1 MTLFAYRVSIAAA
14 VFLLALLTACSGQ
27 DESLV
32 SQTPRPSTATQT
44 VPPTPTLTPLVTST
58 TTPSPSPAPTIAPG
72 SDAWVSASVATLW
85 RSQDVV
91 RAVDQPALGMPP
103 RVREWLTMSDAERA
117 DLEGRADSQLLLG
130 DRVQVLAISGDWAQV
145 AVPEQ
150 STPLDSRGYPGWI
163 PLRQLSPIAPYAT
176 GQVATVISPTA
187 SLRTP
192 DGLQMLEVSLGTR
205 LPATIEG
212 GDVHVSLP
220 GGGVLIASASDVA
233 VAAPDAPA
241 LAPTAESV
249 LQTAQLFSGLP
260 YLWAGTSGFGFD
272 CSGFVYQV
280 YKAHGITLPR
290 DAEPQ
295 STAGV
300 AVSREAMQPGDL
312 VFFLVGGWVGHVGIY
327 TGDGMM
333 IHAPNTGDTIKA
345 SSIDSEP
352 FASSYAGA
360 RRVLP

>member
-1 MTLFAYRVSIAAA
+1 
-14 VFLLALLTACSGQ
+14 
-27 DESLV
+27 
-32 SQTPRPSTATQT
+32 
-44 VPPTPTLTPLVTST
+44 
-58 TTPSPSPAPTIAPG
+58 
-72 SDAWVSASVATLW
+72 
-85 RSQDVV
+85 
-91 RAVDQPALGMPP
+91 
-103 RVREWLTMSDAERA
+103 MSDADRA

-163 PLRQLSPIAPYAT
+163 PLRQLNPIAPYAT
-176 GQVATVISPTA
+176 GQMATVISPTA
-187 SLRTP
+187 WLRTP
-192 DGLQMLEVSLGTR
+192 DGPQMLEVSLGTR
-205 LPATIEG
+205 LPATTEG

-300 AVSREAMQPGDL
+300 AVSREALQPGDL
-312 VFFLVGGWVGHVGIY
+312 IFFPVGGSVGHVGIY
-327 TGDGMM
+327 TGGGMM
-333 IHAPNTGDTIKA
+333 IHAPNTGDMIKA
-345 SSIDSEP
+345 SSIESEP
-352 FASSYAGA
+352 FASTYAGA
-360 RRVLP
+360 RRVLS